1 MSLEDAKVSSFSSD
15 FQTLSKIIL
24 PVIPC
29 TNWVKSLCQR
39 LQIEFFPLVYG
50 SHNSHV
56 AITQQENQDPYV
68 FCCEWGRGAI
78 YSNTTHKI
86 GNWKCWF
93 LRRGE
98 ARVPSEKPLGVR
110 ERTNNKLN
118 PRWDLNLGHTGGR
131 QVLSPLLHPSSLL
144 SVKIYYYFLFI
155 QTGFLCSTPATTHMI
170 MIFIHKCKRQIYAQK
185 NNKLNVMIH
194 KITGFIGKTFGLL

>member
-1 MSLEDAKVSSFSSD
+1 MLNAWYYFSNKMSLEDAKVSSFSSD

-29 TNWVKSLCQR
+29 TNWVKSLCRR

-68 FCCEWGRGAI
+68 FCCEWRRGAI
-78 YSNTTHKI
+78 YSNMTHKI
-86 GNWKCWF
+86 GIWKCWF

-98 ARVPSEKPLGVR
+98 ARVPSQKPLRVR

-118 PRWDLNLGHTGGR
+118 PRWDLNLGHTVGR

-144 SVKIYYYFLFI
+144 SVKIYYYF
-155 QTGFLCSTPATTHMI
+155 
-170 MIFIHKCKRQIYAQK
+170 FIHSNWIS
-185 NNKLNVMIH
+185 L
-194 KITGFIGKTFGLL
+194 

>member
-1 MSLEDAKVSSFSSD
+1 MQKWAVFHLI
-15 FQTLSKIIL
+15 SKHSVKSYNL

-78 YSNTTHKI
+78 YSNMTHKI
-86 GNWKCWF
+86 GIWKCWF

-98 ARVPSEKPLGVR
+98 ARVPSQKPLGVR

-118 PRWDLNLGHTGGR
+118 PRWDFNLGHTGGR

-144 SVKIYYYFLFI
+144 SVKIYYYF
-155 QTGFLCSTPATTHMI
+155 
-170 MIFIHKCKRQIYAQK
+170 FIHSNWIS
-185 NNKLNVMIH
+185 L
-194 KITGFIGKTFGLL
+194 